1 MLQSTNLWY
10 KLNEKIKKRGVI
22 MAKINTIEG
31 VGDIYGAKLTKV
43 GIDTTEKLLEVGA
56 EKKGRTK
63 LAKDTGISDKLIL
76 TWVNHCDLYR
86 VKGIGPQYA
95 EILQLAGI
103 DSVPK
108 LARRNA
114 ASVLEKMKEVNA
126 DMPVVRGLPAQKQ
139 IENWIARAKDLPKV
153 VKH

>member
-1 MLQSTNLWY
+1 
-10 KLNEKIKKRGVI
+10 
-22 MAKINTIEG
+22 MAKIKAIEG
-31 VGDIYGAKLTKV
+31 VGEVYAEKLMEA
-43 GIDTTEKLLEVGA
+43 GIETTEKLLEVA
-56 EKKGRTK
+56 ADKKSRSK
-63 LAKDTGISDKLIL
+63 LAKDTGISEKLIL

-95 EILQLAGI
+95 EILELAGI
-103 DSVPK
+103 DSVPE

-126 DMPVVRGLPAQKQ
+126 TRPVVRGLPAQKQ
-139 IENWIARAKDLPKV
+139 IENWILRAKDLPKV